1 MGSYNFRSLDNG
13 VLSIGRTE
21 TAEELDDPCAYDD
34 IHANEVEHV
43 KIFLDELEDSVF
55 NHLVATTNI
64 GEDIGGTMFEIGYG
78 YYDGFQTLADTW
90 KLEQYLDNVDFE
102 SKRKFD
108 YAKLRANSIAFI
120 NYALAN
126 YAKENGY
133 QECYGS
139 WCGSTCEIPK
149 EHFKGKPG
157 FKKRYEQL
165 RKDYATALNNRKAT
179 TR

>member
-13 VLSIGRTE
+13 LLSIGRTE
-21 TAEELDDPCAYDD
+21 TVDELESGGAYDD
-34 IHANEVEHV
+34 MNIIEIENI
-43 KIFLDELEDSVF
+43 KTFLDELEDSVF

-64 GEDIGGTMFEIGYG
+64 DEDIGGTMFEIGYG

-90 KLEQYLDNVDFE
+90 KLDQYLDNVGFE
-102 SKRKFD
+102 SKGKFD
-108 YAKLRANSIAFI
+108 YVKLRENSIAFI

-126 YAKENGY
+126 YAKEHGY

-149 EHFKGKPG
+149 EYFKGKPG

-165 RKDYATALNNRKAT
+165 RKDYAITLNNQQRKAI
-179 TR
+179 